1 MRAESLAAGEDF
13 DSALAIMNSIVDL
26 QSKHEFTMT
35 DAFHF
40 NHAQVA
46 LSAGAT
52 EIAVDAVTKYLKNEG
67 RQGEFYKDALALLD
81 ERFMDELSN
90 RARNQA
96 SWVSWDDA
104 IAYTKWL
111 SVNTEK
117 RYRLP
122 REAEWEYAARAG
134 TKTNYSWGKR
144 IGAIV
149 RTVVSA
155 AAGGTRKNGAGRL
168 KATRYHADRFA
179 KDWPCA
185 WIP

>member
-1 MRAESLAAGEDF
+1 M
-13 DSALAIMNSIVDL
+13 
-26 QSKHEFTMT
+26 
-35 DAFHF
+35 
-40 NHAQVA
+40 
-46 LSAGAT
+46 
-52 EIAVDAVTKYLKNEG
+52 
-67 RQGEFYKDALALLD
+67 LD

-104 IAYTKWL
+104 IAYSEWL
-111 SVNTEK
+111 SANTEK

-134 TKTNYSWGKR
+134 TKTNYSWGKK

-155 AAGGTRKNGAGRL
+155 AAGGTRKERRRRVKGDTLPCGSFRKGLAMPLDSIAVCGSGTICCNTRPTRVVPDPSPIRIFRVQRRLPPSMPRAGRVTQAPGYPWRTPEFERL
-168 KATRYHADRFA
+168 TTPGAF
-179 KDWPCA
+179 PCSPA
-185 WIP
+185 ARN